1 MDFYLHPQGI
11 CESKNVGKGTRI
23 YAFAHVLSGARIGKD
38 CNICDH
44 VFIENDVVVGD
55 YVTIKCGVQLWDGI
69 TIEDQVFI
77 GPNVTFTNDQFPR
90 SKRPPNK
97 FMQTLVCKNASI
109 AANATIL
116 PGITIGQN
124 SMIGAGSVVTRSV
137 PPNAIVYG
145 NPARIINYV
154 ESKKNTPETSYFFD
168 DKSEP
173 LQKTSVRGVT
183 YHKFP
188 LINDLRG
195 DLSVGIF
202 ERDIPFV
209 PKRYFLVFN
218 VLSERIRGEHAHK
231 KCHQFMICVKGALS
245 IVVED
250 EFHRE
255 EFRLNQ
261 PNLGLYVPPM
271 IWAVQYKHSQDAVLL
286 VYTSEDY
293 DPEDYIR
300 EYDLWRDSI
309 G

>member
-1 MDFYLHPQGI
+1 VDFYLHPQGI

-44 VFIENDVVVGD
+44 VFIENDVVIGD

-69 TIEDQVFI
+69 TIEDQAFI
-77 GPNVTFTNDQFPR
+77 GPNVTFANDQFPR
-90 SKRPPNK
+90 SKRFPNK

-109 AANATIL
+109 GANATIL

-145 NPARIINYV
+145 NPARIKEYI
-154 ESKKNTPETSYFFD
+154 ESEKNTPETSHFFD
-168 DKSEP
+168 DKSESV
-173 LQKTSVRGVT
+173 QKTSVRGVT
-183 YHKFP
+183 FHKFP

-250 EFHRE
+250 GFHRE

-286 VYTSEDY
+286 VYASEDY

>member
-1 MDFYLHPQGI
+1 VDFYLHPQGI

-38 CNICDH
+38 CNICDN

-77 GPNVTFTNDQFPR
+77 GPNVTFANDQFPR
-90 SKRPPNK
+90 SKRFPNK

-109 AANATIL
+109 GANATIL

-145 NPARIINYV
+145 NPARIKNYV
-154 ESKKNTPETSYFFD
+154 ESRKNTPQKSYFYD
-168 DKSEP
+168 DKSESA
-173 LQKTSVRGVT
+173 QKTSVKGVT

-202 ERDIPFV
+202 GKDIPFV

-218 VLSERIRGEHAHK
+218 VLDERIRGEHSHK

-250 EFHRE
+250 EFQRE
-255 EFRLNQ
+255 EFRLDH

-286 VYTSEDY
+286 VYASEDY